1 MVERP
6 GSFGAYFREALKS
19 PIVIFALVILVVL
32 AVGAP
37 FFAISD

>member
-1 MVERP
+1 MGEQSGR
-6 GSFGAYFREALKS
+6 FRTYFDEALKS
-19 PIVIFALVILVVL
+19 PIVIFALVTLVVL